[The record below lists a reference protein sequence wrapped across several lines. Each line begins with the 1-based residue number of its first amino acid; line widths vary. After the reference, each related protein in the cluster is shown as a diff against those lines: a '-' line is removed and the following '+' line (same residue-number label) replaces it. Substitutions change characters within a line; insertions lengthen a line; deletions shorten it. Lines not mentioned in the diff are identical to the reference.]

1 MNTEDL
7 LKKVHR
13 IEIKAK
19 RLSQNVFAGQYH
31 SAFKGKG
38 MTFSEVREYTYGDD
52 IRNIDWNVTARNNHP
67 YVKIF
72 EEERELTVVLMI
84 DVSGSTL
91 FGSEN
96 NLKSEVIT
104 EIAAVLAFSAV
115 NNNDKVGAILFSD
128 KVEKYIP
135 PKKGLSHILA
145 VIRELLTFKRTNSK
159 TDFSSAFMF
168 LSNVIKKHS
177 TCFLI
182 TDGFGKKF
190 DDSLHI
196 AARKHD
202 LSCLFVNDKKE
213 FNLSNMGLVQFTD
226 SENGNSLWIDTS
238 DRQTR
243 EDFKNYRIQ
252 QQNDNMNELTKYG
265 IDNVQMLCG
274 EDYIKQLVKLFAK
287 RERR

>member
-7 LKKVHR
+7 LKRVHR

-182 TDGFGKKF
+182 TDGFGKF

-226 SENGNSLWIDTS
+226 AENGNSLWIDTS

-243 EDFKNYRIQ
+243 ENFKNYRIQ

>member
-182 TDGFGKKF
+182 TDGFGKF

-226 SENGNSLWIDTS
+226 AENGNSLWIDTS

-243 EDFKNYRIQ
+243 ENFKNYRIQ

-265 IDNVQMLCG
+265 IDNIQMLCG

>member
-115 NNNDKVGAILFSD
+115 KNNDKVGAILFSD

-182 TDGFGKKF
+182 TDGFGKF

-226 SENGNSLWIDTS
+226 AESGNSLWIDTS

-243 EDFKNYRIQ
+243 ENFKNYRIQ

>member
-91 FGSEN
+91 FGSED

-115 NNNDKVGAILFSD
+115 HNNDKVGAILFSD

-182 TDGFGKKF
+182 TDGFGKF

-226 SENGNSLWIDTS
+226 AESGNSLWIDTS

-243 EDFKNYRIQ
+243 ENFKNYRIQ

>member
-145 VIRELLTFKRTNSK
+145 VIRELLTFRRTNSK

-182 TDGFGKKF
+182 TDGFGKF

-226 SENGNSLWIDTS
+226 AENGNSLWIDTS

-243 EDFKNYRIQ
+243 ENFKNYRIQ

>member
-115 NNNDKVGAILFSD
+115 NNNDKVGAILFSY

-182 TDGFGKKF
+182 TDGFGKF

-226 SENGNSLWIDTS
+226 AENGNSLWIDTS

-243 EDFKNYRIQ
+243 ENFKNYRIQ

>member
-182 TDGFGKKF
+182 TDGFGKF

-226 SENGNSLWIDTS
+226 AENGNSLWIDTS

-243 EDFKNYRIQ
+243 ENFKNYRIQ
-252 QQNDNMNELTKYG
+252 QQIDNMNELTKYG

>member
-19 RLSQNVFAGQYH
+19 RLSQDVFAGQYH

-52 IRNIDWNVTARNNHP
+52 IRNIDWNVTARYNTP

-72 EEERELTVVLMI
+72 EEERELTVVLLI
-84 DVSGSTL
+84 DVSGSTI
-91 FGSEN
+91 FGSNN

-104 EIAAVLAFSAV
+104 EIAAVLAFSAIH
-115 NNNDKVGAILFSD
+115 NNDKVGVILFSD
-128 KVEKYIP
+128 KIEKYIP
-135 PKKGLSHILA
+135 PKKGLSHVLA
-145 VIRELLTFKRTNSK
+145 VIRELLTFKRSNGK
-159 TDFSSAFMF
+159 TDFSTAFMF
-168 LSNVIKKHS
+168 LSNVIKKRS

-182 TDGFGKKF
+182 TDGFGKF

-202 LSCLFVNDKKE
+202 LSCLFVNDEKE
-213 FNLSNMGLVQFTD
+213 FKLSNMGLVRFTD
-226 SENGNSLWIDTS
+226 AETGESLWIDTS
-238 DRQTR
+238 DRITR
-243 EDFKNYRIQ
+243 ENFKAYREQ
-252 QQNDNMNELTKYG
+252 QQNENMNEMTRYR

-274 EDYIKQLVKLFAK
+274 DDYIKPLVKLFAK

>member
-182 TDGFGKKF
+182 TDGFGKF

-226 SENGNSLWIDTS
+226 AENGNSLWIDTS

-243 EDFKNYRIQ
+243 ENFKNYRIQ

-265 IDNVQMLCG
+265 IDSVQMLCG

>member
-115 NNNDKVGAILFSD
+115 NNNDKVGAVLFSD

-182 TDGFGKKF
+182 TDGFGKF

-226 SENGNSLWIDTS
+226 AENGNSLWIDTS

-243 EDFKNYRIQ
+243 ENFKNYRIQ
-252 QQNDNMNELTKYG
+252 HQNDNMNELTKYG

>member
-182 TDGFGKKF
+182 TDGFGKF

-226 SENGNSLWIDTS
+226 AENGNGLWIDTS

-243 EDFKNYRIQ
+243 ENFKNYRIQ

>member
-7 LKKVHR
+7 LKKVHK

-182 TDGFGKKF
+182 TDGFGKF

-226 SENGNSLWIDTS
+226 AENGNSFWIDTS

-243 EDFKNYRIQ
+243 ENFKNYRIQ

>member
-182 TDGFGKKF
+182 TDGFGKF

-202 LSCLFVNDKKE
+202 LSCLFVNDEKE

-226 SENGNSLWIDTS
+226 AENGNSLWIDTS

-243 EDFKNYRIQ
+243 ENFKNYRIQ

>member
-182 TDGFGKKF
+182 TDGFGRF

-226 SENGNSLWIDTS
+226 AENGNSLWIDTS

-243 EDFKNYRIQ
+243 ENFKNYRIQ

>member
-159 TDFSSAFMF
+159 TDFSSAFMI

-182 TDGFGKKF
+182 TDGFGKF

-226 SENGNSLWIDTS
+226 AENGNSLWIDTS

-243 EDFKNYRIQ
+243 ENFKNYRIQ

>member
-182 TDGFGKKF
+182 TDGFGKF

-226 SENGNSLWIDTS
+226 AESGNSLWIDTS

-243 EDFKNYRIQ
+243 ENFKNYRIQ

-274 EDYIKQLVKLFAK
+274 EDYIRQLVKLFAK

>member
-182 TDGFGKKF
+182 TDGFGKF

-213 FNLSNMGLVQFTD
+213 FHLSNMGLVQFTD
-226 SENGNSLWIDTS
+226 AENGNSLWIDTS

-243 EDFKNYRIQ
+243 ENFKNYRIQ

>member
-182 TDGFGKKF
+182 TDGFGKF

-226 SENGNSLWIDTS
+226 AENGNSLWIDTS

-243 EDFKNYRIQ
+243 ENFKNYRIQ
-252 QQNDNMNELTKYG
+252 QQNDNMNKLTKYG

>member
-135 PKKGLSHILA
+135 PKKGLSHVLA

-182 TDGFGKKF
+182 TDGFGKF

-226 SENGNSLWIDTS
+226 AENGNSLWIDTS

-243 EDFKNYRIQ
+243 ENFKNYRIQ

>member
-91 FGSEN
+91 FGSED

-115 NNNDKVGAILFSD
+115 HNNDKVGAILFSD

-135 PKKGLSHILA
+135 PKKGLSHILM
-145 VIRELLTFKRTNSK
+145 VIRELLTFKRSNSK

-177 TCFLI
+177 TAFLI
-182 TDGFGKKF
+182 TDGFGRF

-202 LSCLFVNDKKE
+202 LSCLVVNDKRE
-213 FNLSNMGLVQFTD
+213 FQISNMGLVQFTD
-226 SENGNSLWIDTS
+226 AETGNSRWIDTS
-238 DRQTR
+238 DKLTR
-243 EDFKNYRIQ
+243 ENFRNYRIQ
-252 QQNDNMNELTKYG
+252 QQNENMNELNKYG

-274 EDYIKQLVKLFAK
+274 EDYIRQLVKLFAK

>member
-182 TDGFGKKF
+182 TDGFGKF

-226 SENGNSLWIDTS
+226 AENGNSLWIDTS

-243 EDFKNYRIQ
+243 ENFKNYRIQ

-265 IDNVQMLCG
+265 IDNVLMLCG

>member
-182 TDGFGKKF
+182 TDGFGKF

-196 AARKHD
+196 AVRKHD

-226 SENGNSLWIDTS
+226 AENGNSLWIDTS

-243 EDFKNYRIQ
+243 ENFKNYRIQ
-252 QQNDNMNELTKYG
+252 QQIDNMNELTKYG

>member
-182 TDGFGKKF
+182 TDGFGKF

-226 SENGNSLWIDTS
+226 AESGNSLWIDTS

-243 EDFKNYRIQ
+243 ENFKNYRIQ
-252 QQNDNMNELTKYG
+252 QQNENMNELNKYG

>member
-1 MNTEDL
+1 METNEL
-7 LKKVHR
+7 FKKVR
-13 IEIKAK
+13 KIEIKT
-19 RLSQNVFAGQYH
+19 RGLTNNIFSGQYH
-31 SAFKGKG
+31 SAFKGRG
-38 MTFSEVREYTYGDD
+38 MTFSEVREYQYGDD
-52 IRNIDWNVTARNNHP
+52 IRNIDWNVTARFNRP
-67 YVKIF
+67 FVKIF

-96 NLKSEVIT
+96 NHKSEVIT

-115 NNNDKVGAILFSD
+115 NNNDKFGAILFSD

-182 TDGFGKKF
+182 TDGFGKF

-226 SENGNSLWIDTS
+226 AENGNSLWIDTS

-243 EDFKNYRIQ
+243 ENFKNYRIQ

>member
-182 TDGFGKKF
+182 TDGFGKF

-226 SENGNSLWIDTS
+226 AENGNSLWIDTS

-243 EDFKNYRIQ
+243 ENFKNYRIQ

-265 IDNVQMLCG
+265 IDNVQMLSG

-287 RERR
+287 RERK

>member
-91 FGSEN
+91 FGSED

-115 NNNDKVGAILFSD
+115 HNNDKVGAILFSD

-135 PKKGLSHILA
+135 PKKGLSHILM
-145 VIRELLTFKRTNSK
+145 VIRELLTFKRSNSK

-177 TCFLI
+177 TAFLI
-182 TDGFGKKF
+182 TDGFGRF

-202 LSCLFVNDKKE
+202 LSCLVVNDKRE
-213 FNLSNMGLVQFTD
+213 FQLSNMGLVQFTD
-226 SENGNSLWIDTS
+226 AETGNSRWIDTS
-238 DRQTR
+238 DKLTR
-243 EDFKNYRIQ
+243 ENFRNYRIQ
-252 QQNDNMNELTKYG
+252 QQNENMNELNKYG

-274 EDYIKQLVKLFAK
+274 EDYIRQLVKLFAK

>member
-115 NNNDKVGAILFSD
+115 NNNDKVGAVLFSD

-182 TDGFGKKF
+182 TDGFGKF

-226 SENGNSLWIDTS
+226 AENGNSLWIDTS

-243 EDFKNYRIQ
+243 ENFKNYRIQ

>member
-182 TDGFGKKF
+182 TDGFGKF

-196 AARKHD
+196 AARKHG

-243 EDFKNYRIQ
+243 ENFKNYRIQ

>member
-182 TDGFGKKF
+182 TDGFGKF

-226 SENGNSLWIDTS
+226 AENGNSLWIDTS

-243 EDFKNYRIQ
+243 ENFKNYRIQ

-287 RERR
+287 RERK

>member
-182 TDGFGKKF
+182 TDGFGKF

-226 SENGNSLWIDTS
+226 AENGNSLWVDTS

-243 EDFKNYRIQ
+243 ENFKNYRIQ

>member
-145 VIRELLTFKRTNSK
+145 VIRELLKFKRTNSK

-182 TDGFGKKF
+182 TDGFGKF

-226 SENGNSLWIDTS
+226 AENGNSLWIDTS

-243 EDFKNYRIQ
+243 ENFKNYRIQ

>member
-115 NNNDKVGAILFSD
+115 NNNDKVSAILFSD

-182 TDGFGKKF
+182 TDGFGKF

-226 SENGNSLWIDTS
+226 AENGNSLWIDTS

-243 EDFKNYRIQ
+243 ENFKNYRIQ

>member
-38 MTFSEVREYTYGDD
+38 MTFSEVREYIYGDD

-182 TDGFGKKF
+182 TDGFGKF

-226 SENGNSLWIDTS
+226 AENGNSLWIDTS

-243 EDFKNYRIQ
+243 ENFKNYRIQ